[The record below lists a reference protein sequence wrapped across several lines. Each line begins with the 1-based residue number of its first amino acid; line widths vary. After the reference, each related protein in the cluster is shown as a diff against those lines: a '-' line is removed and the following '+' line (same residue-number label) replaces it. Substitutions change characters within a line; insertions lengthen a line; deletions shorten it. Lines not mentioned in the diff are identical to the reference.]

1 MERRTRWIVASMALL
16 SGCVENSVSRRVS
29 HESFVQPSR
38 DNGVDILWVIDDSRS
53 MAEEKDQLVMAL
65 GAFVELFATVDVDF
79 RLGVVSTDLE
89 NFAPGT
95 LRGAVLTPDTPDLE
109 DTFAAQIGL
118 EAEGSRDERGFDAAL
133 SVLDPSLG
141 FSRANADLEII
152 FFSDEDDHSD
162 QDAAAFVAALHAA
175 RPGALIGIDPIVG
188 DLPEG
193 CVSLLAAA
201 DPGFRYVDALELTEG
216 LRQSICA
223 SDYDSMLRRVALR
236 AIGMRDHFLLA
247 EVPEP
252 STMEVR
258 VDGVLLHQR
267 SPHGWRYDAG
277 TNEVVVDG
285 YAVPLPGSELSV
297 RYYEWQ
303 GLEPPEEVP

>member
-1 MERRTRWIVASMALL
+1 MERRTRWIFACGLCA
-16 SGCVENSVSRRVS
+16 GCVENSVSRRAAY
-29 HESFVQPSR
+29 ESFVQPGR
-38 DNGVDILWVIDDSRS
+38 EDGVDILWVIDDSRS
-53 MAEEKDQLVMAL
+53 IAEEQAQLVLAL

-89 NFAPGT
+89 QVAPGT
-95 LRGAVLTPDTPDLE
+95 LRGPLLSPETPDLE
-109 DTFAAQIGL
+109 ATFAAQIGL
-118 EAEGSRDERGFDAAL
+118 NAEGSRDERGFDAAL
-133 SVLDPSLG
+133 AALSDDVELSI
-141 FSRANADLEII
+141 SNADLELI
-152 FFSDEDDHSD
+152 FFSDEDDHSTL
-162 QDAAAFVAALHAA
+162 DAAAFVQALRGLRPDAAL
-175 RPGALIGIDPIVG
+175 GVNPIVG

-193 CVSLLAAA
+193 CASLIAAA
-201 DPGFRYVDALELTEG
+201 DPGFRYVEAWELTEG

-223 SDYDSMLRRVALR
+223 SDYESMLRRVALR
-236 AIGMRDHFLLA
+236 AIGMRDRFLLA

-258 VDGVLLHQR
+258 VDGVLLHPR
-267 SPHGWRYDAG
+267 SPHGWRYEAG

-303 GLEPPEEVP
+303 GLEPPEEEP